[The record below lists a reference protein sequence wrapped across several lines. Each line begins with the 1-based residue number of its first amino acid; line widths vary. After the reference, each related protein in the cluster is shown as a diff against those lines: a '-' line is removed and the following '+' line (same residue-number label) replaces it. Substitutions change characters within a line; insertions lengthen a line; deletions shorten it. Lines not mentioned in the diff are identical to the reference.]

1 MVPDA
6 TAVTV
11 RVVPATEPVNAA
23 DPEPM
28 GQYEPAR
35 HAVPAGVVAP
45 SAHVVP
51 ALQGFALIAVLPAAV
66 QKPALH
72 VPEHALE
79 ERLRLAPK
87 TPAGHGFA
95 VAELVCSGQK

>member
-1 MVPDA
+1 
-6 TAVTV
+6 
-11 RVVPATEPVNAA
+11 
-23 DPEPM
+23 
-28 GQYEPAR
+28 
-35 HAVPAGVVAP
+35 
-45 SAHVVP
+45 
-51 ALQGFALIAVLPAAV
+51 V